1 MNAKLLLTG
10 LGILLLSPFLL
21 AADTQ
26 RNTTTKGFW
35 LDHKFNVMGTQAR
48 VRLWTKNK
56 TIADIAL
63 EKVEQLMVHVDV
75 TMSPFKESSLLS
87 KVNREAADHP
97 VKISAELFSV
107 IDQAQQIAKLTHGAF
122 DISFSSVG
130 YLYDYREHLKPD
142 EEQIKKRLKLINYH
156 SIILDKKHSTVFF
169 RKKGMRIDLGG
180 IAKGYAIDLS
190 IQALKDMGIKEA
202 LVTAGGD
209 TFALGDNG
217 GHYWKVGIKHP
228 RTESKVV
235 TVIPVANEA
244 ISTSG
249 DYERFFMQDGK
260 RIHHIINPETGKS
273 ASEVQSVTIIADRSI
288 LADALSTSVFILGVK
303 KGLALIENM
312 KDVSVIIVDNT
323 GKLFYSSDLLN
334 PENSP

>member
-1 MNAKLLLTG
+1 
-10 LGILLLSPFLL
+10 
-21 AADTQ
+21 
-26 RNTTTKGFW
+26 
-35 LDHKFNVMGTQAR
+35 
-48 VRLWTKNK
+48 
-56 TIADIAL
+56 
-63 EKVEQLMVHVDV
+63 
-75 TMSPFKESSLLS
+75 
-87 KVNREAADHP
+87 
-97 VKISAELFSV
+97 
-107 IDQAQQIAKLTHGAF
+107 
-122 DISFSSVG
+122 
-130 YLYDYREHLKPD
+130 
-142 EEQIKKRLKLINYH
+142 
-156 SIILDKKHSTVFF
+156 
-169 RKKGMRIDLGG
+169 
-180 IAKGYAIDLS
+180 
-190 IQALKDMGIKEA
+190 MGIKEA

-228 RTESKVV
+228 RSESKVV